1 MIDISIIDYG
11 MGNLYSVLCAC
22 EKVGF
27 RAKITNNP
35 NDIEDSKLIILPG
48 VGSFPSAMNEL
59 RNKNLDKI
67 IINQNLKG
75 KRIIGICL
83 GMQLLFDQSNEIS
96 KNNGLG
102 ILKGEITEFKKKKI
116 LNVGWREI
124 NIKKNNSLLEFK
136 KNKNIDNFYF
146 IHSFIA
152 KPQDAEII
160 TATSNFNNQEFC
172 CAVKSKNVEAFQFHP
187 EKSGYLGLK
196 IFENLKKEF
205 KSL

>member
-48 VGSFPSAMNEL
+48 VGAFPSAMNEL

-102 ILKGEITEFKKKKI
+102 ILKGEIT
-116 LNVGWREI
+116 
-124 NIKKNNSLLEFK
+124 EFK